1 MPETGT
7 GTGTGTLTCVCV
19 CVLVRHSFE
28 GSIIRAMRR
37 LEELLRQLCSAA
49 NSIGNSELEEKFL
62 TGIQKIKRDIVF
74 SASLYL

>member
-1 MPETGT
+1 
-7 GTGTGTLTCVCV
+7 
-19 CVLVRHSFE
+19 
-28 GSIIRAMRR
+28 MRR